1 MKSDHAQRLLDRIG
15 MFRDPCDF
23 DLLVFFTRHPSTL
36 LASEGLAVLL
46 GYEPEQVAASLD
58 LLVGAGLVTR
68 TPTQAGAAQMFVFV
82 AGAPSHGWLPDLLH
96 VALTREG
103 RLAMLG
109 ALRRAE
115 PGPLAT
121 PERASGN
128 AARRSGPGSGGKM
141 EDGDDGT

>member
-1 MKSDHAQRLLDRIG
+1 MKPDHAQRLLDRIG

-23 DLLVFFTRHPSTL
+23 DLLVFFARHPRTL
-36 LASEGLAVLL
+36 LASERLAVLL
-46 GYEPEQVAASLD
+46 GYELGQVAASLD

-68 TPTQAGAAQMFVFV
+68 TPNQTGAAQMFVFV
-82 AGAPSHGWLPDLLH
+82 AGAPSHGWLHDLLQ

-115 PGPLAT
+115 PGSLAT
-121 PERASGN
+121 R
-128 AARRSGPGSGGKM
+128 
-141 EDGDDGT
+141 